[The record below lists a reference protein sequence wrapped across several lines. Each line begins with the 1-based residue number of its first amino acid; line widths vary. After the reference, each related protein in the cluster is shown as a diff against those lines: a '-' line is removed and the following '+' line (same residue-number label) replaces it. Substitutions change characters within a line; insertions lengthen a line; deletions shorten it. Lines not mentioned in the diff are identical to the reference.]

1 MPEARLRIK
10 KEVYLVPAFARLA
23 VSPASNG
30 WGISP
35 VTLPLILNVQSL
47 ILAVPAAQPVAN
59 LLASTHSGGWC
70 SGVMRP
76 QTCYLCSY

>member
-10 KEVYLVPAFARLA
+10 KEVYLVPAFALLA

-35 VTLPLILNVQSL
+35 VILPLILNAQSL
-47 ILAVPAAQPVAN
+47 ILAVPAAQPAAN
-59 LLASTHSGGWC
+59 LLASVHCGGWC
-70 SGVMRP
+70 GGVMRP
-76 QTCYLCSY
+76 QTCCLCSY